1 MSQRKKITPPIK
13 HNTHNVTFDEADHSG
28 SEMDEDESDLDLG
41 DDRDLEDDL
50 DQRNQDEAEE
60 AAVASGDTREP
71 PPPELIEAKVTKS
84 TKLTKNGQPRL
95 ILHYK
100 GRKYV
105 FAGYRSF
112 RGVVDQSRQKWRC
125 SERNRGYLTN
135 KQMKAKKEKTGKE
148 TNRNRINC
156 PGLIWVIL
164 KNGKYF
170 VESERREHSHGSDLT
185 AFPIMKVKC
194 DTLFENTPN
203 VALKFV
209 W

>member
-84 TKLTKNGQPRL
+84 FELSSMY
-95 ILHYK
+95 I
-100 GRKYV
+100 
-105 FAGYRSF
+105 
-112 RGVVDQSRQKWRC
+112 SRYI
-125 SERNRGYLTN
+125 YL
-135 KQMKAKKEKTGKE
+135 
-148 TNRNRINC
+148 
-156 PGLIWVIL
+156 
-164 KNGKYF
+164 
-170 VESERREHSHGSDLT
+170 
-185 AFPIMKVKC
+185 
-194 DTLFENTPN
+194 
-203 VALKFV
+203 
-209 W
+209 